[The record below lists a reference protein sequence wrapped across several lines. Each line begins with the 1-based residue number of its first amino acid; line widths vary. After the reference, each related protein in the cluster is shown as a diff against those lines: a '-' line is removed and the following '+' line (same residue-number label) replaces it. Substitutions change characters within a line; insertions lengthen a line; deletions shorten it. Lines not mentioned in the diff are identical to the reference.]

1 MAGNYLNINPLLFSI
16 PIMLF
21 IVAFVLLLYYTYTR
35 SVRLQHQL
43 RNRYLTNLEE
53 ERKRISREL
62 HDTMS
67 VFSISFKNYI
77 HQHQAIA
84 ASEKEAWQEQ
94 IINFEK
100 NIQDINELLYPIEL
114 KHGSLFSALDRLCLI
129 LQKSGKTVM
138 IINKCY
144 NIHIP
149 NQSIIHIYRILQE
162 SIVNI
167 FKHTEN
173 SRISLSLFEEN
184 NELNAIISYHSEEKI
199 NTNRYDKN
207 RRGQLILQERLDLIN
222 GSRSIAWEEDVVF
235 EKFKFQ
241 CK

>member
-1 MAGNYLNINPLLFSI
+1 MVSNYLKIHPLLFSI
-16 PIMLF
+16 PIMLI
-21 IVAFVLLLYYTYTR
+21 IVAFALMLYYTYTR
-35 SVRLQHQL
+35 SLRLQKHL
-43 RNRYLTNLEE
+43 KTHFLSSLEE
-53 ERKRISREL
+53 ERKSISREM
-62 HDTMS
+62 HDTIS
-67 VFSISFKNYI
+67 VFSISMKNNI
-77 HQHQAIA
+77 QQHEDIKAYEKA
-84 ASEKEAWQEQ
+84 AWLEQ
-94 IINFEK
+94 IIAFEK

-138 IINKCY
+138 IINKCS
-144 NIHIP
+144 NINIP

-241 CK
+241 CI

>member
-1 MAGNYLNINPLLFSI
+1 MESNYLKIHPLLFSI
-16 PIMLF
+16 PIMLI
-21 IVAFVLLLYYTYTR
+21 IVAFASMLYYTYIR
-35 SVRLQHQL
+35 SVKLHKLL
-43 RNRYLTNLEE
+43 RTHFLSNLEE
-53 ERKRISREL
+53 ERKSISREM
-62 HDTMS
+62 HDTIS
-67 VFSISFKNYI
+67 VFSISLKNNI
-77 HQHQAIA
+77 KQHEDIK
-84 ASEKEAWQEQ
+84 SHEKEAWLEQ

-114 KHGSLFSALDRLCLI
+114 KHGSLFSTLDRLCLI

-138 IINKCY
+138 IINKCN
-144 NIHIP
+144 NINIP

-167 FKHTEN
+167 FKHTLN

-184 NELNAIISYHSEEKI
+184 NKLNAIISYHSEEKI
-199 NTNRYDKN
+199 NTNRFDKN

-222 GSRSIAWEEDVVF
+222 GSRNITWEEDVVF

-241 CK
+241 CI